1 MTYPH
6 PDPLPRGEGNSDP
19 SDARR
24 TLALPLA
31 SVRVLDLTH
40 HIAGPYCTKFL
51 ASLGAEVIKIERPG
65 SGDRARGV
73 PPFFHDDPH
82 LEKSGLFLYL
92 NTGKKSVTLDLKSA
106 EGRDTARRLAAGSH
120 IVVENFRPGTLDR
133 LGLGYDTL
141 AGSNPALVLT
151 SISNFGQTGP
161 YRDFEATEI
170 NLFAMGGQAYIVGF
184 EQREPLKFGG
194 HAAQFMGGIAGFT
207 ATMMAFHHAEATGE
221 GQHVDVSIMEAMN
234 CSHARTYLQYL
245 YLGNILKRSR
255 TMMIFPCLDGYVGT
269 STRAREFVRMLKLI
283 GRPDLVDDARFSTD
297 VARRHHADELEA
309 EVIPWMIDRTK
320 EEIYH
325 TGQRAG
331 LTFGC
336 FNNIDEALRSPQ
348 YQARGFAQPVEHPV
362 VGTLPLPGL
371 PFRWEELPRQEER
384 APLLGEHNDE
394 VLSLESRVSSQG
406 AGDKRPETR
415 DQRLAGRALAGIR
428 VLDMGMLWAG
438 PAAGQLLA
446 DFGAQVIKIESC
458 RHPDRLRWDAVGLFP
473 DNVRGER
480 WWNRSGMIHERNRNK
495 YGVTVDLS
503 TPAGVELFQQL
514 VRISDVILENF
525 RVRVMRNF
533 GLDFETLRQVN
544 PGIIQI
550 SISSQG
556 LTGPECEYGS
566 NGNTLEQIGGQ
577 ASLTGYPD
585 EPPYYSSIVLPDALA
600 ANLAPGVVLAALR
613 YRRLTGQ
620 GVHVDFSQRELSSH
634 ILGAALMDYV
644 MNGRVQGPMGNAH
657 PTFAP
662 HGCYRCRGEDGWVT
676 IAVRTDAQW
685 AALCAVL
692 GRSEWADDPRYATA
706 PARHA
711 NQAAIDE
718 AISAWTAG
726 QDHYEVMLRLQ
737 KVGVPSAPVPT
748 IKEVL
753 EDPHLRERGF
763 FETVT
768 DPEVGTYPYYSRPMK
783 LPRTPGGTRSHAPH
797 LGQHNRFVLGDL
809 LGLSHHELAGLE
821 QAGIIGTMTTMP
833 RYE

>member
-1 MTYPH
+1 MR
-6 PDPLPRGEGNSDP
+6 PLDG
-19 SDARR
+19 
-24 TLALPLA
+24 
-31 SVRVLDLTH
+31 VRVLDLTH
-40 HIAGPYCTKFL
+40 HIAGPYCTKYL
-51 ASLGAEVIKIERPG
+51 AALGAEVIKIERPG
-65 SGDRARGV
+65 SGDGARGI
-73 PPFFHDDPH
+73 PPFFHDDADI
-82 LEKSGLFLYL
+82 EKSGLFLYL
-92 NTGKKSVTLDLKSA
+92 NTGKKSVTLDLKSE
-106 EGRDTARRLAAGSH
+106 EGRDVARRLAATCH
-120 IVVENFRPGTLDR
+120 IVVENFRPGTLSR
-133 LGLGYDTL
+133 LGLGYETL
-141 AGSNPALVLT
+141 ADTNPALVLT

-170 NLFAMGGQAYIVGF
+170 NLFAMGGQAHIVGF

-221 GQHVDVSIMEAMN
+221 GQQVDVSIMEAMN

-245 YLGNILKRSR
+245 YLGNIPQRSR
-255 TMMIFPCLDGYVGT
+255 TMMIFPCQDGYVGT
-269 STRAREFVRMLKLI
+269 SSRAREFVRCLRLI
-283 GRPDLVDDARFSTD
+283 GRDDLIGDPRFSTD

-309 EVIPWMIDRTK
+309 EVIPWMIERTK

-325 TGQRAG
+325 AGQAAG
-331 LTFGC
+331 LPFGC
-336 FNNIDEALRSPQ
+336 FNTIEEALHSPQ
-348 YQARGFAQPVEHPV
+348 YQARGVMQTVEHPV
-362 VGTLPLPGL
+362 TGSLPLPGL
-371 PFRWEELPRQEER
+371 PFRWEELPREEGR
-384 APLLGEHNDE
+384 APLLGEHNGE
-394 VLSLESRVSSQG
+394 FRVSSFKIRGQ
-406 AGDKRPETR
+406 DPKPETR
-415 DQRLAGRALAGIR
+415 NPKPVGALAGIR

-446 DFGAQVIKIESC
+446 DFGAQVIKVESC
-458 RHPDRLRWDAVGLFP
+458 RHPDRLRWDAVGLYP

-495 YGVTVDLS
+495 HGVTVDLT
-503 TPAGVELFQQL
+503 TPTGVDLFKQL

-525 RVRVMRNF
+525 RIRVMPNF

-550 SISSQG
+550 SIASQG

-577 ASLTGYPD
+577 ASLTGYAD

-613 YRRLTGQ
+613 YRRLTGR
-620 GVHVDFSQRELSSH
+620 GVHIDFSQRELSTH

-644 MNGRVQGPMGNAH
+644 MNGRVQGPIGNAH
-657 PTFAP
+657 PSFAP
-662 HGCYRCRGEDGWVT
+662 HGCYRCRGEDSWAT
-676 IAVRTDAQW
+676 IAVRTKTQW
-685 AALCAVL
+685 TALCAVL
-692 GRSEWADDPRYATA
+692 GRPEWAEDSRFATA
-706 PARHA
+706 SARHA
-711 NQAAIDE
+711 NRAEIDQAIN
-718 AISAWTAG
+718 AWTAD
-726 QDHYEVMLRLQ
+726 QDHYQVMRRLQ

-748 IKEVL
+748 IKDLL

-783 LPRTPGGTRSHAPH
+783 LSRTPGGTRWHAPH

-809 LGLSHHELAGLE
+809 LGLSEQELDRLAKE
-821 QAGIIGTMTTMP
+821 EVIGTETSMP